1 MPDSVTQMNKE
12 QLELLNN
19 LVEFGKIAVP
29 SIITLLAVILGARV
43 GFRFSL
49 KRFKHEKRLDF
60 INQQVTEFYSPLVGC
75 RMRIRSSSEL
85 RVELSSACG
94 TAWKKICDEQ
104 PTPFLDH
111 EKHFEP
117 FKKQIEDEN
126 QRFPKYLLPLYDQM
140 VDIFTKKLWLAENS
154 TKEFYKP
161 FCRYVELW
169 HRFYDDAIP
178 PRVLEEVTIDEKDLL
193 PFYEDL
199 ERNLNALRSE
209 LSQKKERRTCQST

>member
-1 MPDSVTQMNKE
+1 MADPSTHLSQ
-12 QLELLNN
+12 QQIELYKN
-19 LVEFGKIAVP
+19 LIDFGKIAVP
-29 SIITLLAVILGARV
+29 SLITLLAAVLGARA
-43 GFRFSL
+43 GYRFAL
-49 KRFKHEKRLDF
+49 RRFKFEKQLEF
-60 INQQVTEFYSPLVGC
+60 INRQVTEFYSPLVGC
-75 RMRIRSSSEL
+75 RTRIRASSEL
-85 RVELSSACG
+85 RVELSRGCN
-94 TAWKKICDEQ
+94 TAWRKICDEQ
-104 PTPFLDH
+104 PQPFLEH

-140 VDIFTKKLWLAENS
+140 VDIFTKNFWLAEDS

-193 PFYEDL
+193 PFYEKI
-199 ERNLNALRSE
+199 ENNLSHLRKE
-209 LSQKKERRTCQST
+209 LSQK

>member
-1 MPDSVTQMNKE
+1 MNKE

-19 LVEFGKIAVP
+19 LIEFGKIAVP
-29 SIITLLAVILGARV
+29 SLITLLAVFLGARV
-43 GFRFSL
+43 GYRFSL
-49 KRFKHEKRLDF
+49 KRFNLEKRLDF
-60 INQQVTEFYSPLVGC
+60 ISQQVTEFYSPMVGF
-75 RMRIRSSSEL
+75 RMRIRASSEL

-94 TAWKKICDEQ
+94 TAWGKICEEQ
-104 PTPFLDH
+104 PTPFLEH

-140 VDIFTKKLWLAENS
+140 VDNFAKKYWLAENS

-161 FCRYVELW
+161 FCTYVELW

-178 PRVLEEVTIDEKDLL
+178 PRALEEVKIEEKDLL
-193 PFYEDL
+193 PFYENL
-199 ERNLNALRSE
+199 EETLNSLRGE
-209 LSQKKERRTCQST
+209 LAQKEERRTCKST